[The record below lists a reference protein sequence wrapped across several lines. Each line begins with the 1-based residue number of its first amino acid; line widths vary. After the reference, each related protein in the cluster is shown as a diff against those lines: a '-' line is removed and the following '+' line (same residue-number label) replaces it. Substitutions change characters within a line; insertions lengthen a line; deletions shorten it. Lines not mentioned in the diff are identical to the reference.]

1 MSFNHLIYFIFRS
14 YDMESNHIKSIFLNA
29 SIGKEEYTRV
39 WIDLINQLEKKKSVV
54 FSSQT

>member
-1 MSFNHLIYFIFRS
+1 
-14 YDMESNHIKSIFLNA
+14 MEPNHIKNVFKNDSIT
-29 SIGKEEYTRV
+29 KEEYTRV